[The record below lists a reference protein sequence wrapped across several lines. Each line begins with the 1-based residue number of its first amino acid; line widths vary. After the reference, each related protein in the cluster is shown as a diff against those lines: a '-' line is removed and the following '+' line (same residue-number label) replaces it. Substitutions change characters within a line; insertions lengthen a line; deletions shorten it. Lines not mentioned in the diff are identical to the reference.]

1 MFSKF
6 SILAPMKK
14 LVLMIF
20 ALLLCAAAAAD
31 VDPRQAYVDKY
42 AHIAVKEMKRTGV
55 PASITLAQGLLESR
69 YGQSELAVKGKNHFG
84 IKCHNDWRGRK
95 MYFDD
100 DRRGECFRVYSNVEA
115 SFRDHS
121 DFLRSRD
128 RYKSLFEL
136 GKRDYKGWA
145 RGLKK
150 AGYATDPLYADK
162 LIDLIEDYG
171 LYRYDRNVK
180 VPEKTPAELESPVIA
195 VIAESRPETDYSET
209 VELAPVH
216 TVYEQNGVPFIY
228 AVEGETSAAIA
239 RANGLFA
246 KELLRFND
254 LSAPCTFEDGE
265 IVYLARK
272 KTRGPKGVSRYVV
285 ESEDETLWSISQRFG
300 VRLKSLVKMNPALS
314 GVTLEEGDTVMLRK

>member
-14 LVLMIF
+14 LLLMIF
-20 ALLLCAAAAAD
+20 AVTLSIAASAD
-31 VDPRQAYVDKY
+31 TDPRREYVDKY
-42 AHIAVKEMKRTGV
+42 ARIAVEEMKRTGV

-84 IKCHNDWRGRK
+84 IKCHNDWRGKK
-95 MYFDD
+95 MYQDD

-128 RYKSLFEL
+128 RYKSLFDL
-136 GKRDYKGWA
+136 DRRDYKGWA
-145 RGLKK
+145 KGLKK

-162 LIDLIEDYG
+162 LIDLIEDYE

-180 VPEKTPAELESPVIA
+180 VPEKTPSELESPVIA
-195 VIAESRPETDYSET
+195 VLPEARPEIDYSET

-216 TVYEQNGVPFIY
+216 TIYEQNGVPFLY
-228 AVEGETSAAIA
+228 AVEGETSDAIA

-254 LSAPCTFEDGE
+254 LSAPCTFEGGE

-272 KTRGPKGVSRYVV
+272 KTKGPKGVSKYVV
-285 ESEDETLWSISQRFG
+285 ESEGETLWSISQRFG
-300 VRLKSLVKMNPALS
+300 VRMKSLLKMNPALS
-314 GVTLEEGDTVMLRK
+314 GLTLEEGDTVNLRK